1 MDLSLKEQQS
11 GRNLLREASGL
22 AGVRVALRFTGV
34 LVGLVVARVLG
45 PDGLGLLSIPNLI
58 LALGP
63 FLGLGFVDGLARELP
78 RADSGAEAEG
88 LRSAGWSVTL
98 LAAGT
103 FLLVSFPLWFVF
115 REKAA
120 LPLLMLLALLAAMM
134 NGAYKFV
141 YTDLVGRREV
151 RALGELQLLQGL
163 ARAGLVLA
171 LLFLLPS
178 AFKPIS
184 LHLGAGVSFL
194 LCITWYARRKHSLPA
209 FRLGREHLK
218 KLLQSGPGLAFA
230 SMAIVLLVT
239 GDRMILRPLLN
250 HSEMGLFEQAV
261 LIRDALLLLPAVLLT
276 LLLPDYAGRIH
287 DPSLA
292 TDVRR
297 QTLTMAVISPLFLL
311 GLSLQVEW
319 VTGLLLPEFL
329 PGVALYRL
337 TCLAMMPV
345 FIAYI
350 PLSLLMA
357 QNRSLHVAL
366 SALAGLALAAVIH
379 FEPNL
384 LFKLGLVRDTPRMFL
399 AGIASLAGLT
409 LFALSISLA
418 VRKSLQLSLSGI
430 LLIAIALAACITLGL
445 WLPVVGLGA
454 PTETLIWLMITVV
467 VIVLYQLITG
477 QPAKLWRARRSQKKD
492 S

>member
-1 MDLSLKEQQS
+1 MDLPLKEE
-11 GRNLLREASGL
+11 GKPRNLLREASGL

-45 PDGLGLLSIPNLI
+45 PDGLGLLSIPNLM

-78 RADSGAEAEG
+78 RADSAEEAEG
-88 LRSAGWSVTL
+88 LRSAAWSVTL
-98 LAAGT
+98 MAAGV
-103 FLLVSFPLWFVF
+103 FLMISLPLWLIF
-115 REKAA
+115 REQAA
-120 LPLLMLLALLAAMM
+120 MPLLMLLALLAALM

-163 ARAGLVLA
+163 ARAGLVLG
-171 LLFLLPS
+171 LLLLLPDS
-178 AFKPIS
+178 FKPIS
-184 LHLGAGVSFL
+184 LHLGAAISFL

-209 FRLGREHLK
+209 FQLQRCHLK
-218 KLLQSGPGLAFA
+218 KLLGSGPGLAFA

-239 GDRMILRPLLN
+239 GDRMILRPLLD
-250 HSEMGLFEQAV
+250 HGEMGLFEQAV

-276 LLLPDYAGRIH
+276 LLLPDYAGRIK

-292 TDVRR
+292 ADVRR

-319 VTGLLLPEFL
+319 VTGLLLPDFL

-357 QNRSLHVAL
+357 ENRSLLVAL
-366 SALAGLALAAVIH
+366 SALGGLALAAVIH
-379 FEPNL
+379 FRPDL
-384 LFKLGLVRDTPRMFL
+384 LFLMGLATDTPRIFL

-418 VRKSLQLSLSGI
+418 VRKSLGHSLAGI
-430 LLIAIALAACITLGL
+430 ALIAIALAACITLGL
-445 WLPVVGLGA
+445 WLPTLDLGA
-454 PTETLIWLMITVV
+454 FLETALWLMITVV
-467 VIVLYQLITG
+467 VIGLYQLFTG
-477 QPAKLWRARRSQKKD
+477 QPAKLWRARSSQRKD